1 MTQKVSDFFWQRL
14 HQWGVRRIY
23 GLPGDGVIGLMG
35 ALDRAGDKFE
45 FVQVRHEEMAAF
57 MASAHAKF
65 TGEVGVCMA
74 TSGPGATH
82 LITGMYDAGMDH
94 MPMLAIMGQSSRLA
108 IGGHYQQEIDL
119 QSTFKDVASAYVQ
132 TAMAP
137 GQVRHLVDRAMRIAI
152 GERRVTALI
161 FPKDVQEENYE
172 DPPHK
177 HNTLHSGIG
186 YSRPKVLPYETDLR
200 RAAEVLNAGRKVA
213 MLVGAGALD
222 ASDEIIAVADRL
234 GAGCATAL
242 LGKMALPSDLA
253 WNTECVGLLGTKPSS
268 KMMEECDT
276 LFMVGSGFPWAEFLP
291 KEGKARGVQI
301 DIKPEMLS
309 IRYPMEVNLTGDSKE
324 TLRALLPL
332 LEQKGET
339 SWREDIAKWKDD
351 WGKTIEN
358 RALQSANPVNPQ
370 RPFYEASKR
379 MPHDAI
385 ITADSGTTA
394 DWYARDIAVKRGMM
408 GSLSGSLASVGA
420 AVPYAIGAKFA
431 HPDRPVVTFLGDGA
445 MQMNNMAELI
455 TVAKYWRKWANPTF
469 ICLVLN
475 NEDYNQVT
483 WEERT
488 ETGDPKFPATQT
500 IPNVPYY
507 KFAESIGLKGIYVDT
522 AEACGP
528 AWDAAFAADRPCVVE
543 VKVDPDVPPLSPAIT
558 LEQARSFMSVLLKG
572 DQNEAGVILQT
583 AKQVVSSILPHK
595 K

>member
-1 MTQKVSDFFWQRL
+1 MAQKVSDFFWQRL
-14 HQWGVRRIY
+14 HEWGVRRVFGY
-23 GLPGDGVIGLMG
+23 PGDGVLGLMSG
-35 ALDRAGDKFE
+35 LARAGDKFE

-82 LITGMYDAGMDH
+82 LITGMYDAHMDH
-94 MPMLAIMGQSSRLA
+94 MPMLAIMGQSPRLVM
-108 IGGHYQQEIDL
+108 GGHYQQELDL
-119 QSTFKDVASAYVQ
+119 QSAFKDVASAYVQ

-161 FPKDVQEENYE
+161 LPKDVQEEEYE
-172 DPPHK
+172 DPPRK
-177 HNTLHSGIG
+177 HNTIHSGVG
-186 YSRPKVLPYETDLR
+186 LSRPKVLPYEADLR
-200 RAAEVLNAGRKVA
+200 RAAEVLNAGQKVA

-222 ASDEIIAVADRL
+222 ATDEIIAVADRL

-253 WNTECVGLLGTKPSS
+253 WNTECIGLLGTKPSS
-268 KMMEECDT
+268 SMMDECDT
-276 LFMVGSGFPWAEFLP
+276 LLMVGSGFPWTEFLP
-291 KEGKARGVQI
+291 QDGTVRGVQI

-309 IRYPMEVNLTGDSKE
+309 LRYPMEVSLTGGSRD
-324 TLRALLPL
+324 TLAALLPL
-332 LEQKGET
+332 LEPKSDT
-339 SWREDIAKWKDD
+339 SWRDSIAGWKKD
-351 WGKTIEN
+351 WEKTIED

-370 RPFYEASKR
+370 RPFHEASKR
-379 MPHDAI
+379 MPHNALV
-385 ITADSGTTA
+385 TADSGTTA
-394 DWYARDIAVKRGMM
+394 DWYARDIKVHRGMM

-420 AVPYAIGAKFA
+420 GVPYAIGAKFA
-431 HPDRPVVTFLGDGA
+431 HPDRPVVTFVGDGA

-455 TVAKYWRKWANPTF
+455 TVAKYWRKWPNPTW

-475 NEDYNQVT
+475 NEDLNQVT

-500 IPNVPYY
+500 IPDVPYH

-522 AEACGP
+522 AEGCGP
-528 AWDAAFAADRPCVVE
+528 AWDAAFAADRPCVIE

-572 DQNEAGVILQT
+572 DPDEGGVLLQT
-583 AKQVVSSILPHK
+583 AKQVLGSFLPRK
-595 K
+595 G